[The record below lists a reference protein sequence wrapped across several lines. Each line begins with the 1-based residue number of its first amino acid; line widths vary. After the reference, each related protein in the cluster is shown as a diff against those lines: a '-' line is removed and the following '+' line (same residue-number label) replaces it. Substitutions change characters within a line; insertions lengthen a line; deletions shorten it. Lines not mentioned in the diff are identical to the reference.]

1 MYQSG
6 KDLVQLLKVW
16 KVEALW
22 AQVVQKVL
30 EESVVG
36 GGGVG
41 CLCLLATKF
50 APPLPLPLPAGGP
63 CVWTCCPA
71 GVVLEFS
78 TSSSI

>member
-1 MYQSG
+1 MGTGGAEGVRGISC
-6 KDLVQLLKVW
+6 
-16 KVEALW
+16 
-22 AQVVQKVL
+22 
-30 EESVVG
+30 G

-71 GVVLEFS
+71 GGCP
-78 TSSSI
+78 